1 MPKVSKIAPPKKSID
16 FKPVYRCKKCKK
28 EFTESQRA
36 KAFSRGSSPL
46 WQGDGKFF
54 PVCKDCVDELYN
66 HYREVFGSEEKALR
80 RVCLHFDVYWS
91 PEIYA
96 LLGDTSSSRPRFR
109 AYMEKANLLK
119 YSGKTFDDTLDEEEL
134 KFKKVKEGSATEDDV
149 IDSVPSGA
157 LNFGGSGESEDELK
171 VRLGITP
178 ADEAFWGYGYPA
190 YSYANLKSLY
200 KRLTKDNHNLTV
212 EQQVLYKQLCI
223 TDLRISE
230 ANQNNEKIDS
240 LQSSMGNIMTKL
252 GISPNQTKE
261 SDLAETNTFGVLI
274 KKYEERKPIDE
285 CKNKNQLVWYITTYF
300 LGHLCKMLKIHNR
313 YAHMYE
319 EEMNRYRVER
329 PEYAGEDDEA
339 IFESV
344 FAEALKT
351 APSDKDGGDAD
362 DVDTD

>member
-1 MPKVSKIAPPKKSID
+1 M
-16 FKPVYRCKKCKK
+16 
-28 EFTESQRA
+28 
-36 KAFSRGSSPL
+36 
-46 WQGDGKFF
+46 
-54 PVCKDCVDELYN
+54 
-66 HYREVFGSEEKALR
+66 
-80 RVCLHFDVYWS
+80 
-91 PEIYA
+91 
-96 LLGDTSSSRPRFR
+96 
-109 AYMEKANLLK
+109 
-119 YSGKTFDDTLDEEEL
+119 
-134 KFKKVKEGSATEDDV
+134 
-149 IDSVPSGA
+149 
-157 LNFGGSGESEDELK
+157 
-171 VRLGITP
+171 GITP

-200 KRLTKDNHNLTV
+200 KKLTKDNHNLTV

-230 ANQNNEKIDS
+230 ANQHNEKIDS
-240 LQSSMGNIMTKL
+240 LQTSMGNIMTKL

-351 APSDKDGGDAD
+351 APSDKEGGDAD
-362 DVDTD
+362 DINTD